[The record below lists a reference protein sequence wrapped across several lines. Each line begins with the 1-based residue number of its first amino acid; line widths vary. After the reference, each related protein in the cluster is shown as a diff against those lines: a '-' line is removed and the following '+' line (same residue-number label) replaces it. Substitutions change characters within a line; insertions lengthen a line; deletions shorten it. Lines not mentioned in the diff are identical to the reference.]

1 MGAHPARRYIVER
14 YLPGTTQAD
23 LRVEERRVTEAV
35 ASIRAGGTSLVYLG
49 STFIPEEETCLA
61 RFEGLLEG
69 VEQAC
74 RLAGLDFAR
83 IVEVE
88 EVEP

>member
-1 MGAHPARRYIVER
+1 MGGHLARRYLVER
-14 YLPGTTQAD
+14 YLPGITRAELRATERGLAD
-23 LRVEERRVTEAV
+23 AAATV
-35 ASIRAGGTSLVYLG
+35 RAGGLPLVYLG
-49 STFIPEEETCLA
+49 STFIPEEESSFA
-61 RFEGLLEG
+61 HFEGALEG
-69 VEQAC
+69 VERAC

>member
-1 MGAHPARRYIVER
+1 MGGHLARRYLVER
-14 YLPGTTQAD
+14 YLPGITRAELLAT
-23 LRVEERRVTEAV
+23 ERGLVEAV
-35 ASIRAGGTSLVYLG
+35 ATVRAGGMPLAYLG
-49 STFIPEEETCLA
+49 STFIPEEESSFVH
-61 RFEGLLEG
+61 FEGVLEG